1 MNLRKM
7 RTRIGITQTELA
19 RRMGVRQN
27 TITQWELGNRQP
39 RAEMLPK
46 LADTLGCTLDELLR
60 AARAAE
66 EKNPAAPAEKKEG

>member
-19 RRMGVRQN
+19 RRLGVRQN
-27 TITQWELGNRQP
+27 TITQWERGSRQP

-60 AARAAE
+60 TAKAAE
-66 EKNPAAPAEKKEG
+66 EKSAAPAADKKEE

>member
-39 RAEMLPK
+39 RADILVK
-46 LADTLGCTLDELLR
+46 LADTVGCTLDELLR
-60 AARAAE
+60 P
-66 EKNPAAPAEKKEG
+66 EKEKIPAAPEEKKEG